1 MNDHTIKDSFEFV
14 SGIIQQDSCL
24 FMASL
29 DIDLLFANSPLDETV
44 NIYIELLL
52 KEENIVSGL
61 NKKQMLEMLSIT
73 LKK

>member
-1 MNDHTIKDSFEFV
+1 
-14 SGIIQQDSCL
+14 
-24 FMASL
+24 MASL

-52 KEENIVSGL
+52 NEENIVSGL

>member
-14 SGIIQQDSCL
+14 SGTIQQDSCL

-52 KEENIVSGL
+52 QEENIVSGL